1 MADEEE
7 LSGNGSDVELD
18 ASVGALLQEDE
29 LTYAIK
35 NSRRTL
41 LQEAA
46 KEHSDWTFAD
56 LRATYGEDGQ
66 RANSQKTQFASTIF
80 QFWAGAMPLSSR
92 KSVDSP

>member
-1 MADEEE
+1 MSDDEQS
-7 LSGNGSDVELD
+7 SGNESGVELD
-18 ASVGALLQEDE
+18 ASVGALLQEPE

-46 KEHSDWTFAD
+46 KEHPDWTFAD
-56 LRATYGEDGQ
+56 LRAAYVEDGQ

>member
-1 MADEEE
+1 MSDDEEHAGE
-7 LSGNGSDVELD
+7 ASDVEMHD
-18 ASVGALLQEDE
+18 SVTNILQEPE
-29 LTYAIK
+29 VTYAIK

-46 KEHSDWTFAD
+46 KEHPDWTFAD

-80 QFWAGAMPLSSR
+80 QFWAGAMPLSSQ

>member
-1 MADEEE
+1 MSDDEQS
-7 LSGNGSDVELD
+7 SGNESGVELD
-18 ASVGALLQEDE
+18 ASVGALLQEPE

-46 KEHSDWTFAD
+46 KEHPDWTFAD
-56 LRATYGEDGQ
+56 LRAAYDEDGQ

>member
-1 MADEEE
+1 MSDDEQS
-7 LSGNGSDVELD
+7 SGNESGVELD
-18 ASVGALLQEDE
+18 ASVGALLQEPE

>member
-1 MADEEE
+1 MSDDEQS
-7 LSGNGSDVELD
+7 SGNESDVELD
-18 ASVGALLQEDE
+18 ASVGALLQEPE

-46 KEHSDWTFAD
+46 KEHPDWTFAD

-80 QFWAGAMPLSSR
+80 QFWAGAMPLSSQ

>member
-1 MADEEE
+1 MADEEQ
-7 LSGNGSDVELD
+7 LSANGSDVELD

-46 KEHSDWTFAD
+46 KEHPDWTFAD
-56 LRATYGEDGQ
+56 LRATYDEDGQ

-80 QFWAGAMPLSSR
+80 QFWAGAMLLSSQ

>member
-1 MADEEE
+1 MSDDEQS
-7 LSGNGSDVELD
+7 SGNESGVELD
-18 ASVGALLQEDE
+18 ASVGALLQEPE

-46 KEHSDWTFAD
+46 KEHPDWTFAD

-80 QFWAGAMPLSSR
+80 QFWAGAMPLTSQ

>member
-1 MADEEE
+1 MSDDEQPSGDESGEE
-7 LSGNGSDVELD
+7 LHKN
-18 ASVGALLQEDE
+18 VGELLQEPE

-46 KEHSDWTFAD
+46 KEHPDWTFAD

-92 KSVDSP
+92 KSVHSP

>member
-7 LSGNGSDVELD
+7 LSANGSDEELD
-18 ASVGALLQEDE
+18 ASVGALLQEPE

-46 KEHSDWTFAD
+46 KEHSNWTFAD
-56 LRATYGEDGQ
+56 LRAAYGEDGQ
-66 RANSQKTQFASTIF
+66 RANSQKTQFASKIF

>member
-1 MADEEE
+1 MSDDEQS
-7 LSGNGSDVELD
+7 SGNESGVELD

-46 KEHSDWTFAD
+46 KEHPDWTFAD
-56 LRATYGEDGQ
+56 LRAAYGEDGQ